1 MPAAFARCGPAVF
14 IPGMIRLGLTGNIA
28 SGKSSVA
35 ARLTELGAR
44 VLDAD
49 QLAREAVAPGT
60 PALAAIVAFFGDA
73 ILAADGSLNRG
84 ALRQRVFGHPE
95 ALAALNAIVHPE
107 VGRLR
112 AGRAHEAEAEGVAVL
127 VDEIPLLFE
136 AGLADQFDA
145 ILFVD
150 APESVRLARLM
161 RDRGLP
167 EADARA
173 MMTSQADVTP
183 KRARSTWI
191 VENDGTREALRSQ
204 VDVIWQAMMARFQ
217 P

>member
-1 MPAAFARCGPAVF
+1 MLR
-14 IPGMIRLGLTGNIA
+14 IGLTGNIA

-35 ARLTELGAR
+35 RRLAASGAR

-60 PALAAIVAFFGDA
+60 PALAAIVARFGEA
-73 ILAADGSLNRG
+73 VLHPDGSLNRG
-84 ALRQRVFGHPE
+84 ALRQRVFGHPD
-95 ALAALNAIVHPE
+95 ALAALNGIVHPE

-112 AGRAHEAEAEGVAVL
+112 AMRAREAEAEGVSVL

-136 AGLADQFDA
+136 ANLADQFDA
-145 ILFVD
+145 IVFVD
-150 APESVRLARLM
+150 APEPVRLARLM

-167 EADARA
+167 ESDARA
-173 MMTSQADVTP
+173 MMTAQADVAP
-183 KRARSTWI
+183 KRARATWI
-191 VENDGTREALRSQ
+191 VENDGSREALDSQ
-204 VDVIWQAMMARFQ
+204 VDAMWQAMLARFR

>member
-1 MPAAFARCGPAVF
+1 
-14 IPGMIRLGLTGNIA
+14 MIRLGLTGNIA

-35 ARLTELGAR
+35 RHLATLGAR

-60 PALAAIVAFFGDA
+60 PALTAIVARFGVGV
-73 ILAADGSLNRG
+73 LAADGSLDRG
-84 ALRQRVFGHPE
+84 ALRRLVFGHPE

-112 AGRAHEAEAEGVAVL
+112 AVRAGEAAADGVAVL

-145 ILFVD
+145 IVFVD
-150 APESVRLARLM
+150 APEPVRLARLM

-167 EADARA
+167 ESDARA
-173 MMTSQADVTP
+173 MMTSQADVAP
-183 KRARSTWI
+183 KRARATWI
-191 VENDGTREALRSQ
+191 VENDGSREALASQ
-204 VDVIWQAMMARFQ
+204 VDAMWQAMLARFR

>member
-1 MPAAFARCGPAVF
+1 
-14 IPGMIRLGLTGNIA
+14 MIRIGLTGNIA

-35 ARLTELGAR
+35 RRLVTLGAR

-60 PALAAIVAFFGDA
+60 PALDA
-73 ILAADGSLNRG
+73 ITARFGEEVLASDGSLNRG
-84 ALRQRVFGHPE
+84 ALRTRVFGHPD
-95 ALAALNAIVHPE
+95 ALAALNTIVHPE

-112 AGRAHEAEAEGVAVL
+112 AAHAQAAEADGVTVL

-145 ILFVD
+145 IVFVD
-150 APESVRLARLM
+150 APETVRLARLM

-167 EADARA
+167 ESDARA
-173 MMTSQADVTP
+173 MMTSQADVAP
-183 KRARSTWI
+183 KRARATWI
-191 VENDGTREALRSQ
+191 VENDGSREALDSQ
-204 VDVIWQAMMARFQ
+204 VDAIWQAMLARFR

>member
-1 MPAAFARCGPAVF
+1 ML
-14 IPGMIRLGLTGNIA
+14 RLGLTGNIA

-35 ARLTELGAR
+35 RQLAARGAR

-49 QLAREAVAPGT
+49 QLARDAVAPGT
-60 PALAAIVAFFGDA
+60 SALAAIVAHFGTEV
-73 ILAADGSLNRG
+73 LAADGSLNRG
-84 ALRQRVFGHPE
+84 ALRRRVFGHPA

-112 AGRAHEAEAEGVAVL
+112 ADRAREAEAEGVRVL

-150 APESVRLARLM
+150 APEAVRLDRLM

-167 EADARA
+167 ESDARA
-173 MMTSQADVTP
+173 MMTAQADVAP
-183 KRARSTWI
+183 KRARATWI
-191 VENDGTREALRSQ
+191 VENDGPREALDSQ
-204 VDVIWQAMMARFQ
+204 VDAIWQAMLARFR

>member
-1 MPAAFARCGPAVF
+1 MPVAFARLGPSCSF
-14 IPGMIRLGLTGNIA
+14 PDMIRIGLTGNIA
-28 SGKSSVA
+28 SGKSSA
-35 ARLTELGAR
+35 ARRLRTLGAR
-44 VLDAD
+44 VIDAD

-60 PALAAIVAFFGDA
+60 PALEAIVARFGDEV
-73 ILAADGSLNRG
+73 LGADGSLNRG
-84 ALRQRVFGHPE
+84 ALRTRVFGHPE

-112 AGRAHEAEAEGVAVL
+112 AARARAAEADGVTVL

-145 ILFVD
+145 IVFVD
-150 APESVRLARLM
+150 APEPMRRARLM

-167 EADARA
+167 ESDARA
-173 MMTSQADVTP
+173 MMTAQADVAP
-183 KRARSTWI
+183 KRAQATWV
-191 VENDGTREALRSQ
+191 VENDGSREALDSQ
-204 VDVIWQAMMARFQ
+204 VDAIWQAMLARFR